1 MKFRRYI
8 IVLMILI
15 CILIFS
21 VSIYVILKDFNE
33 LNKNNKAIE
42 DLIENTIE
50 INEDTHEKEI
60 DWGSLKSI
68 NDDIVG
74 WIEIDETDNISYPIL
89 KDKNLYYLNHS
100 FNKEYNSNGSIFTTS
115 LIPFD
120 DNETVI
126 HGHNM
131 RNGSMFSN
139 LDDYLNIDFLNSHLI
154 FKIYTPECNYEAIV
168 FSVYLMGIENEMNN
182 IKLLDFNEKINYY
195 KKMSRFQLNNN
206 YDINKVV
213 KLSTCSYINTKTR
226 PTDQRLYVIANL
238 IEK

>member
-126 HGHNM
+126 HGHN
-131 RNGSMFSN
+131 
-139 LDDYLNIDFLNSHLI
+139 
-154 FKIYTPECNYEAIV
+154 
-168 FSVYLMGIENEMNN
+168 EMNN